1 MSGVS
6 ARYST
11 IAIWLHWITA
21 IILIYMLFWGEG
33 LIKARGAAVP
43 TNPNLHAS
51 LGITILILAALRL
64 TWRLMNPPPADVLM
78 PAWQRTASHALHW
91 LFYAAMILI
100 PLSGMAALDRSIAG
114 KHPEFANL
122 TFFGLFTIPHYPL
135 SWFGAAHGLM
145 TNITIGLLILHVG
158 AALKHQFIDRDGLLK
173 RMSPL

>member
-1 MSGVS
+1 MNGVS

-33 LIKARGAAVP
+33 LIKAQGAAVP

-114 KHPEFANL
+114 KPPEFANL
-122 TFFGLFTIPHYPL
+122 AFFGLFTVPHYSM
-135 SWFGAAHGLM
+135 SWFGAAHGLLGPHAVGF
-145 TNITIGLLILHVG
+145 GL
-158 AALKHQFIDRDGLLK
+158 ADGGLQLGK
-173 RMSPL
+173 IVI